1 MAAEDAAAVTLSSRE
16 REILELSARGAV
28 AVEVAGALGLPLDEV
43 REHLAAATRKLGAR
57 SRLEA
62 VIVALRDGLIELPA
76 E

>member
-1 MAAEDAAAVTLSSRE
+1 MVVENEAAVRLSPCE
-16 REILELSARGAV
+16 REVLELSACGAV
-28 AVEVAGALGLPLDEV
+28 ALEVAGALGLPLDEV